1 MHNDEITIVDVPEQ
15 NLNYNEVTVA
25 KINLAIY
32 RDTFIVPK

>member
-1 MHNDEITIVDVPEQ
+1 MHNDEITIVDVPQQ
-15 NLNYNEVTVA
+15 NPNYNEVTVT